1 MGREKGA
8 IVGIEDDF
16 FSCLQRYGFS
26 VVANTFRCGKTPRR
40 NFPMP
45 HFFSFLPLLFFQQ
58 PHFFHF

>member
-26 VVANTFRCGKTPRR
+26 VVANTFRCGKTQRR
-40 NFPMP
+40 NFPTP
-45 HFFSFLPLLFFQQ
+45 IFLIFALTYA
-58 PHFFHF
+58 

>member
-40 NFPMP
+40 KIPTP
-45 HFFSFLPLLFFQQ
+45 IFLIF
-58 PHFFHF
+58 